1 MVPEVVSR
9 ESCQGIVYTEGKI
22 KNMKHDEKWGWKL
35 VRTGIGLMAVS
46 CLLMYVSF
54 TPEMLGSNKIL
65 YYVILINLIVI
76 EVALGYILVRKFFG
90 KKK

>member
-1 MVPEVVSR
+1 
-9 ESCQGIVYTEGKI
+9 
-22 KNMKHDEKWGWKL
+22 MKHDEKWGWKL
-35 VRTGIGLMAVS
+35 VRAGIGLMAVS

-65 YYVILINLIVI
+65 YYVILISLIVI

>member
-1 MVPEVVSR
+1 
-9 ESCQGIVYTEGKI
+9 
-22 KNMKHDEKWGWKL
+22 MKHDEKWGWSL
-35 VRTGIGLMAVS
+35 VRWAIGLGAVN

-65 YYVILINLIVI
+65 YYVIYISLMVI
-76 EVALGYILVRKFFG
+76 DVALVYIMVRKFFG

>member
-1 MVPEVVSR
+1 
-9 ESCQGIVYTEGKI
+9 
-22 KNMKHDEKWGWKL
+22 MKHDENWGWSL
-35 VRTGIGLMAVS
+35 VRWAIGLGAVS

-65 YYVILINLIVI
+65 YYIIYISLDLALI
-76 EVALGYILVRKFFG
+76 YIMVRKFFG